1 MSNSRRIALLA
12 AGLLVGLTG
21 CDATGQQRATVAGSE
36 ARRDEPRGGETK
48 SNPMKITIGTK
59 TFQATLDDNAAT
71 AKLRSIL
78 PLTLDMAELNGN
90 EKHAHLPKPLP
101 TDATD
106 PGTIRNGDLMLW
118 GPDTLV
124 VFYKGFK
131 TSYSYTRLGR
141 IDDPEGLASAVGS
154 GSVKVT
160 FEPE

>member
-1 MSNSRRIALLA
+1 MSSTRRIALLA

-21 CDATGQQRATVAGSE
+21 CDATGQQRAADAGPVVQ
-36 ARRDEPRGGETK
+36 RDEPRGESK
-48 SNPMKITIGTK
+48 SNHMKITIGTK
-59 TFQATLDDNAAT
+59 TFKATLDDNPAT
-71 AKLRSIL
+71 AKLRAML

-90 EKHAHLPKPLP
+90 EKHARLPTPLP

-118 GPDTLV
+118 GADTLV

-141 IDDPEGLASAVGS
+141 IDDPEGLAAAVGS

-160 FEPE
+160 FELE

>member
-1 MSNSRRIALLA
+1 MSSTRRIALLA

-21 CDATGQQRATVAGSE
+21 CDESGPQRAAVAGSE
-36 ARRDEPRGGETK
+36 VQRDEPRGETE
-48 SNPMKITIGTK
+48 SNPMKLTIGTK
-59 TFQATLDDNAAT
+59 TFKATLDDNPAA
-71 AKLRSIL
+71 AKLRAML

-90 EKHAHLPKPLP
+90 EKHARLSTPLP

-118 GPDTLV
+118 GADTLV
-124 VFYKGFK
+124 VFYKGFR

-141 IDDPEGLASAVGS
+141 IDDPEGLAAAVGA

-160 FEPE
+160 FELE

>member
-1 MSNSRRIALLA
+1 MSSTGRIALLA
-12 AGLLVGLTG
+12 AGLLAVFTG
-21 CDATGQQRATVAGSE
+21 CDATAHERAADDAPIVH
-36 ARRDEPRGGETK
+36 RDEPRGQTK
-48 SNPMKITIGTK
+48 SNPMRLTIGTK
-59 TFQATLDDNAAT
+59 TFTATLDENPAT
-71 AKLRSIL
+71 AKLRAML

-106 PGTIRNGDLMLW
+106 PGTIGNGDLMLW
-118 GPDTLV
+118 GSDTLV

-141 IDDPEGLASAVGS
+141 IDDPEGLSAAVGS

>member
-1 MSNSRRIALLA
+1 MSNTRRIALLA

-21 CDATGQQRATVAGSE
+21 CDATGQERAAVAGSE
-36 ARRDEPRGGETK
+36 VQRDKPRGETK

-59 TFQATLDDNAAT
+59 TFKATLDDNPAT
-71 AKLRSIL
+71 AKLRAML

-90 EKHAHLPKPLP
+90 EKHSRLSTPLP

-118 GPDTLV
+118 GADTLV

-141 IDDPEGLASAVGS
+141 IDDPEGLAAAVGS

-160 FEPE
+160 FELE

>member
-1 MSNSRRIALLA
+1 MSSTRRIALLA

-21 CDATGQQRATVAGSE
+21 CDARGQQRAADAGPVVQ
-36 ARRDEPRGGETK
+36 RDEPRGQTK
-48 SNPMKITIGTK
+48 SNPMKLTIGTK
-59 TFQATLDDNAAT
+59 TFKATLDDNPAT
-71 AKLRSIL
+71 AKLRAML

-90 EKHAHLPKPLP
+90 EKHARLSTPLP

-118 GPDTLV
+118 GADTLV

-141 IDDPEGLASAVGS
+141 IDDPEGLSSAVSS
-154 GSVKVT
+154 GSVNVT